1 MLFGQS
7 IFQSVLDRLEAEE
20 ENGEAETSPAG
31 HRIRGLNTSFVSP
44 VREGISAAYARP
56 DQAYVDNLGA
66 ELPPMPEET
75 LSVHEPAAI
84 TDPEI
89 ASPQEPEPPRMPP
102 HLLRIRPQEVAEE
115 LAISSRDTQQS
126 LSDKRR
132 LFAKNNHPDGVD
144 GLFRENATIRMKIAN
159 LLIDEAMRRLA
170 IMARLSK

>member
-20 ENGEAETSPAG
+20 EDGEAPSSV
-31 HRIRGLNTSFVSP
+31 HRIQGLNASFVSS
-44 VREGISAAYARP
+44 VREGVSAAYARP

-66 ELPPMPEET
+66 ELPPMPEE
-75 LSVHEPAAI
+75 P
-84 TDPEI
+84 
-89 ASPQEPEPPRMPP
+89 ASPEPEAIAESEIEVQEEQAPEMPP

-115 LAISSRDTQQS
+115 LAISSRDTPQT

-132 LFAKNNHPDGVD
+132 HFAKANHPDGVD